1 MKGFKRI
8 GPLPEEKKERL
19 AHPCLLPGRC
29 GGKCELRDL
38 LHVPGVGD
46 NPSRARGPHLTRR
59 RHIFSWG
66 NSLGP
71 STLVSWGSV
80 SR

>member
-38 LHVPGVGD
+38 LHVPGVGTAM
-46 NPSRARGPHLTRR
+46 PAGHGALT
-59 RHIFSWG
+59 
-66 NSLGP
+66 
-71 STLVSWGSV
+71 
-80 SR
+80 